1 MTHISNAIE
10 SIINGFEQHNAERFF
25 GMASQHDF
33 DRDFDETFD
42 DGAALEDDYDDGFD
56 D

>member
-10 SIINGFEQHNAERFF
+10 SILCGFEQHNAERLF

-33 DRDFDETFD
+33 DHDFDETFD
-42 DGAALEDDYDDGFD
+42 DGAPLEDHCDDGFD